1 VDQDPSPEQIA
12 RYHELLRAMT
22 PARRLAAAGSLSVAA
37 RQMAMAG
44 LRARH
49 PSASEAELR
58 ARLFVRLYGRAEAL
72 RVLREVPDDAV

>member
-1 VDQDPSPEQIA
+1 VDQDTSPEQID
-12 RYHELLRAMT
+12 RYHELLREMT
-22 PARRLAAAGSLSVAA
+22 PAQRMAAAASLSLAV

-49 PSASEAELR
+49 PSASEGELR

-72 RVLREVPDDAV
+72 RVLREVPDDAI

>member
-1 VDQDPSPEQIA
+1 
-12 RYHELLRAMT
+12 
-22 PARRLAAAGSLSVAA
+22 
-37 RQMAMAG
+37 MAMAG